1 MMSMRDEIN
10 NRIRELAL
18 MIRVRQKGLPDDPEA
33 MAIVMRMF
41 QIDPEE
47 RMIVMGLASS
57 LEEAVMMMMLDHPEE
72 RMNMLE
78 LVSRREASRVFL
90 RGMARPG
97 PEAGGGYQGGGFNMP
112 NFGNV
117 GNIQEEMMMG
127 QMDFGQGLGAY
138 GMGDLMGAM
147 GASRRGMR
155 CGDLTSPGGFDKGVV
170 WYGWRGT

>member
-1 MMSMRDEIN
+1 M
-10 NRIRELAL
+10 
-18 MIRVRQKGLPDDPEA
+18 G
-33 MAIVMRMF
+33 IVMRMF

-57 LEEAVMMMMLDHPEE
+57 LEEAMMMRVIQKNLNPDDPQVMMMMLDHPEE

-155 CGDLTSPGGFDKGVV
+155 
-170 WYGWRGT
+170 